1 MKKVLSV
8 VTSQQQSAFV
18 SERLISDNILVTYEA
33 LHIMNTRRKGKKGYM
48 VVKLDMN
55 KAYDRVEWKFLK
67 EIMRKIGFTDPWIA
81 LIMKCVA
88 SISYSMMVNGT
99 PYGTITPTRGLRQRN
114 PLSRYLFL
122 LCAEGLSSL
131 LANAENVGG
140 ISRVPISTRRPKIS
154 HLFSLP
160 MIVSFFVERHFR
172 SG

>member
-18 SERLISDNILVTYEA
+18 SKRLISDNILVAYEA
-33 LHIMNTRRKGKKGYM
+33 LHIMNTRRKGKEGYM
-48 VVKLDMN
+48 AVKLDMN

-81 LIMKCVA
+81 LIMKFVA
-88 SISYSMMVNGT
+88 SISYSVMVNGT
-99 PYGTITPTRGLRQRN
+99 PYGTITPTRGLRQRD

-122 LCAEGLSSL
+122 FVCRGFKFFA
-131 LANAENVGG
+131 ANAENVGG
-140 ISRVPISTRRPKIS
+140 ISGVPISTRGPKIS

-160 MIVSFFVERHFR
+160 MINSFFVERHFR